1 MVIRMTRFQVNFA
14 GLSLALALLLS
25 NDGLAAPIPYFI
37 SADVSRVT
45 GTPFGTTINVGD
57 RLTGTV
63 MFDPE
68 SVTPFSALSLAIGT
82 NTFAVSFEPGTEYQ
96 GIDRSQY
103 WIGYNVGTANTGG
116 NPQWVING
124 VRTLVDHGAG
134 TNGIYGILYFEVDTD
149 KRPRNY
155 APETPTL
162 RGLESLLWDKVR
174 LQLDNGLS
182 GANFTNVS
190 VSAAAVPEPTSVAF
204 CALGAIGI
212 AYRAQRKRKLRANR
226 QV

>member
-1 MVIRMTRFQVNFA
+1 MVIRMTRFRVNFA
-14 GLSLALALLLS
+14 GLSLAVALLLS

-63 MFDPE
+63 IFDPE

-82 NTFAVSFEPGTEYQ
+82 NTYAVSFEPNTENQ
-96 GIDRSQY
+96 LINRSRY
-103 WIGYNVGTANTGG
+103 SLGYNIGSLNLGG

-124 VRTLVDHGAG
+124 VRTLVDYGAG
-134 TNGIYGILYFEVDTD
+134 TSGVYGILYFEVDTD
-149 KRPRNY
+149 KHPPNY
-155 APETPTL
+155 APATPTL
-162 RGLESLLWDKVR
+162 RGLDSLLWDKVG

-190 VSAAAVPEPTSVAF
+190 ISAAAVPEPTSVAF